1 MGDLMNGKILA
12 IVIGAIVAA
21 AAIGAVGL
29 CMNSTNKTS
38 SIEIDGGSAPYIDDT
53 EGITYTD
60 YNTLVQIV
68 QKLNTRGG
76 QITDTQNRV
85 VSISTDYTVELY
97 GDLIV
102 AYTTG
107 YTYVKMFDVHDIRSI
122 YIS

>member
-1 MGDLMNGKILA
+1 MNGKILA
-12 IVIGAIVAA
+12 ITIGIIVAA
-21 AAIGAVGL
+21 AAIGTVGL

-76 QITDTQNRV
+76 QITDVQNRV
-85 VSISTDYTVELY
+85 ISITTDYTVELC
-97 GDLIV
+97 GDLII
-102 AYTTG
+102 AYTSG
-107 YTYVKMFDVHDIRSI
+107 YTYVVMYDVHDIRSI